1 MVEQYG
7 GKFQRKKKSGFR
19 RNQKIPSGSVI
30 A

>member
-7 GKFQRKKKSGFR
+7 GKFQRKKIGFR
-19 RNQKIPSGSVI
+19 RNQKIPSGSAI